1 MLDYRDVMG
10 MQGAE
15 IHARFPN
22 LGLPAATFLGV
33 PRIRMKFGVYIEVLE
48 SWKLP
53 YRERL
58 RI

>member
-22 LGLPAATFLGV
+22 LGLPFWVFL
-33 PRIRMKFGVYIEVLE
+33 E
-48 SWKLP
+48 
-53 YRERL
+53 
-58 RI
+58 